1 MHEHLQVCH
10 QNEKGKDEAL
20 ASVGKEDLGAPGGR
34 EGGGNELAVEGV
46 PAEGS

>member
-1 MHEHLQVCH
+1 MGR
-10 QNEKGKDEAL
+10 GKDEVL